1 MDKGRHMIPSA
12 HILVVDDEA
21 NLRRTVARIL
31 QRAGFEVTT
40 AESGKEGLALLA
52 GDTFDLVFMDIRMPD
67 MNGLETLKSI
77 HATYP
82 QLPVILFTGQP
93 DLNSAVSALR
103 QGALD
108 YLQKPLKPEMIIE
121 RAKTALAKLERERH
135 RKELQSQI
143 EALQEELKELE
154 NGEKTERN
162 KGTHP
167 SDVNERY
174 LQRGE
179 LMLDLHTHR
188 VTTGGR
194 IIDLSPTA
202 FDYLLVLARHSPNV
216 VDYQTLVTEAQ
227 GYQAEMKEAQELT
240 KWHIHH
246 IREAIEPDVQRPTF
260 IINVRGTGY
269 RLVVN

>member
-1 MDKGRHMIPSA
+1 MIPSA

-21 NLRRTVARIL
+21 NLRITVARVL

-40 AESGKEGLALLA
+40 ASSGKEGLALLS
-52 GDTFDLVFMDIRMPD
+52 GHNFDLVFMDIRMPD
-67 MNGLETLKSI
+67 MNGLEALKSI

-93 DLNSAVSALR
+93 DLNSPVSALR
-103 QGALD
+103 HGALD

-121 RAKTALAKLERERH
+121 RAKTALAKLERERR
-135 RKELQSQI
+135 RKKLLSQI
-143 EALQEELKELE
+143 ESLQGELRELE
-154 NGEKTERN
+154 NAEKKESSSSGNTVE
-162 KGTHP
+162 
-167 SDVNERY
+167 VNERY
-174 LQRGE
+174 LQRGK
-179 LMLDLHTHR
+179 LTLDLHTRR
-188 VTTGGR
+188 VTIGGG
-194 IIDLSPTA
+194 IINLPPTA

-227 GYQAEMKEAQELT
+227 GYQADMKEAQELT

-246 IREAIEPDVQRPTF
+246 IREAIEPDAQHPTF

-269 RLVVN
+269 RLVV